1 MTRLA
6 RLGLRMQLVILV
18 LLAVAPALALTA
30 YTGQQQRQAIQQEA
44 RDHVLALARVA
55 ARAVSAGL
63 STSPASAT
71 VLEDLALHGG
81 LPDGSQVLLLDSAGG
96 LLARAPGSTAAG
108 QTVTE
113 LPRLEAVRSGEEAA
127 GQSGRADGRAP
138 FSWCVALSQAT
149 RGPCAAP

>member
-55 ARAVSAGL
+55 ARAVSAAL
-63 STSPASAT
+63 STNPASAT

-81 LPDGSQVLLLDSAGG
+81 LPEGSQLLLLDSAGG
-96 LLARAPGSTAAG
+96 PRARAPGYTPAG
-108 QTVTE
+108 PTTPPPPVPQTV
-113 LPRLEAVRSGEEAA
+113 R
-127 GQSGRADGRAP
+127 
-138 FSWCVALSQAT
+138 T
-149 RGPCAAP
+149 RPE

>member
-55 ARAVSAGL
+55 ARAVSMGL

-71 VLEDLALHGG
+71 VLDDLALHGG
-81 LPDGSQVLLLDSAGG
+81 LPEGSQLLLLDSAGG
-96 LLARAPGSTAAG
+96 LLARVRGKVEEFGRGRDFRTLA
-108 QTVTE
+108 
-113 LPRLEAVRSGEEAA
+113 RLSFPT
-127 GQSGRADGRAP
+127 DGVIQRPA
-138 FSWCVALSQAT
+138 
-149 RGPCAAP
+149 RG

>member
-63 STSPASAT
+63 LTSPASAT
-71 VLEDLALHGG
+71 VLDDLALHGG
-81 LPDGSQVLLLDSAGG
+81 LPAGSHLLLPHSA
-96 LLARAPGSTAAG
+96 PP
-108 QTVTE
+108 
-113 LPRLEAVRSGEEAA
+113 PRPPPPPPPPR
-127 GQSGRADGRAP
+127 P
-138 FSWCVALSQAT
+138 
-149 RGPCAAP
+149 